1 MLLPGHHRDMNT
13 TVVSG
18 PLYSSITK
26 VELFDNARSLL
37 SDCGFA
43 AVDMESG
50 ILRRK
55 RNIQVVRVCA
65 DRCQKGQSTIKP
77 STKESLRQAA
87 VDNLGKIIM
96 AMES

>member
-1 MLLPGHHRDMNT
+1 M
-13 TVVSG
+13 
-18 PLYSSITK
+18 
-26 VELFDNARSLL
+26 ELFDNARSLL

-65 DRCQKGQSTIKP
+65 DRWMSLTITFLFPLCSPRCQKGQSTIKP